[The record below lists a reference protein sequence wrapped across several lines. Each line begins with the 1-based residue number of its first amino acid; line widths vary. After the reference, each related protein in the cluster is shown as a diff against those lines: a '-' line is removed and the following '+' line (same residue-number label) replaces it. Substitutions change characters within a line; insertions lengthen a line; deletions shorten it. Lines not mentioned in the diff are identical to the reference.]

1 MRRNYFLSR
10 NRDALLEPCDG
21 KLSRTVLRGE
31 SPRKGADLL
40 DTHVLLIDTGNSYQ
54 GLCNLI
60 HNKTGGEDGIYFT
73 YEEND
78 PIAFNPF
85 YVEDGVF
92 DIEKKESIKTL
103 ILTLWKRDDEPPTRA
118 EEVALSNA
126 VNLFLEKI
134 RTDGRL
140 VPSFNTFY
148 EFIRDEYQ
156 EILKEKR
163 TREKDFDVFNFLNVL
178 EPYYRGGE
186 YDFLLNS
193 DKQLDLLGKRF
204 IVFELDNIKDN
215 KVLFPIVTIIIME
228 TFINKMRRLKGI
240 RKMILLEEAWKAISK
255 EGMAEYLKY
264 LFKTVRKFFGEAVVV
279 TQEVEDIISSDIVK
293 GTIINNSDCK
303 ILLDQRKYANKF
315 DSIQALLGL
324 TDKERAQIL
333 SINMANNPSRRY
345 KEVWIGLGGSQSAVY
360 ATEVSLDEY
369 YCYTTEETE
378 KLELMRLIEKLG
390 GNIELAIRQLA
401 ASKREGKSSSTN

>member
-1 MRRNYFLSR
+1 MRCNYFFSR

-60 HNKTGGEDGIYFT
+60 HNKTDGEDGIYFT

-204 IVFELDNIKDN
+204 IVFELDNIKGAP
-215 KVLFPIVTIIIME
+215 V
-228 TFINKMRRLKGI
+228 
-240 RKMILLEEAWKAISK
+240 KA
-255 EGMAEYLKY
+255 A
-264 LFKTVRKFFGEAVVV
+264 
-279 TQEVEDIISSDIVK
+279 
-293 GTIINNSDCK
+293 
-303 ILLDQRKYANKF
+303 
-315 DSIQALLGL
+315 
-324 TDKERAQIL
+324 
-333 SINMANNPSRRY
+333 
-345 KEVWIGLGGSQSAVY
+345 
-360 ATEVSLDEY
+360 
-369 YCYTTEETE
+369 
-378 KLELMRLIEKLG
+378 
-390 GNIELAIRQLA
+390 
-401 ASKREGKSSSTN
+401 

>member
-1 MRRNYFLSR
+1 MVDRLTGKPVHLDISDLPMRKGVIT
-10 NRDALLEPCDG
+10 NRTNLILEPSGSG
-21 KLSRTVLRGE
+21 KSFFTNHMVRQYYEQG
-31 SPRKGADLL
+31 
-40 DTHVLLIDTGNSYQ
+40 THVLLIDTGNSYQ

-85 YVEDGVF
+85 LCGRRRF
-92 DIEKKESIKTL
+92 RHREK
-103 ILTLWKRDDEPPTRA
+103 RRA
-118 EEVALSNA
+118 SRRLSSRSGNVMTSHRHGPREVALSNA

-134 RTDGRL
+134 RTGRQAGSL
-140 VPSFNTFY
+140 VQSPPMSLSGTS
-148 EFIRDEYQ
+148 IG

-163 TREKDFDVFNFLNVL
+163 TREKDFDVFNFPECPRNLIIAA
-178 EPYYRGGE
+178 GE

-255 EGMAEYLKY
+255 EGMAEYLKIP
-264 LFKTVRKFFGEAVVV
+264 L
-279 TQEVEDIISSDIVK
+279 
-293 GTIINNSDCK
+293 
-303 ILLDQRKYANKF
+303 
-315 DSIQALLGL
+315 
-324 TDKERAQIL
+324 
-333 SINMANNPSRRY
+333 
-345 KEVWIGLGGSQSAVY
+345 
-360 ATEVSLDEY
+360 
-369 YCYTTEETE
+369 
-378 KLELMRLIEKLG
+378 
-390 GNIELAIRQLA
+390 
-401 ASKREGKSSSTN
+401 